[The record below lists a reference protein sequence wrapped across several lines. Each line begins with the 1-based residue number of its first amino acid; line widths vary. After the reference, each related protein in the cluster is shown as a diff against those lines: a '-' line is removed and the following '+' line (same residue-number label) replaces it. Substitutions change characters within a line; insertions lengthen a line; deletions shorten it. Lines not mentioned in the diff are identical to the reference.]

1 MFTSYFSE
9 INNFLFI
16 ISLHLRIIARMNIK
30 LHVLIKE
37 NAEEL
42 MVGDITVV
50 GRQPLQRKEK
60 KLE

>member
-9 INNFLFI
+9 INNVLFI
-16 ISLHLRIIARMNIK
+16 IALHWRIIARMNIK

-50 GRQPLQRKEK
+50 GRQPL
-60 KLE
+60 